1 MVQSKTLL
9 FAVSLLALMSLSVA
23 VASDINIDVKETT
36 LSNGMK
42 ILVLENHDAPVFSAM
57 IRARVGAVDEKS
69 GQTGLSHFLEHML
82 FKGTKIFGTSDYE
95 AEKPLMA
102 RIDSLGNLLHAEW
115 VRMHDPLLPLDSTL
129 YKKYRKEI
137 EEIQMEQ
144 AQYIIK
150 DELWEAYLKNGGSR
164 LNASTGSDGTQ
175 FYVSLPSNRLE
186 LWALLESDRFGNTI
200 FREFYSERDVVYE
213 ERRQRT
219 DTRPRGKMNEAMGA
233 AAFTASG
240 YSHPVIGWASDIET
254 YDHDLLK
261 GYFHTYYS
269 PNNLVASVVGDVDA
283 NEVFA
288 VCEQYFGKIPR
299 GPEPPVIT
307 TLEPEQK
314 GERRVTVEFD
324 ASPSLSIGW
333 HCPPIGHPDN
343 AALDVLTS
351 ILSQG
356 RTSRFNKSIVEEQ
369 KLAAR
374 ASIYSSSSRYTDLIT
389 AYATPL
395 QPHTCA
401 EAEQA
406 IYDEIDKL
414 KTEPVTEWELQ
425 KIRNQLDASFIRGM
439 NSNPGMGWRLAHYYA
454 MTGDWKYMMTSYE
467 NLKKVTAEDIMR
479 VANEYFAPEKRTV
492 VTLVKTESTDTEE
505 PMSGRSGDARHK
517 GGGR

>member
-1 MVQSKTLL
+1 MAQAKTLL
-9 FAVSLLALMSLSVA
+9 LAASLLALMSFSVA

-57 IRARVGAVDEKS
+57 IRARVGAVDEKA

-82 FKGTKIFGTSDYE
+82 FKGTKTFGTSDYE
-95 AEKPLMA
+95 AERPLMA
-102 RIDSLGNLLHAEW
+102 KIDSIGELLRAEW
-115 VRMHDPLLPLDSTL
+115 GRIHNPLLPLDSTL
-129 YKKYRKEI
+129 YQKYRKEI
-137 EEIQMEQ
+137 EDIQMEQ
-144 AQYIIK
+144 AKYIIK
-150 DELWEAYLKNGGSR
+150 DEMWETYLKNGGSR
-164 LNASTGSDGTQ
+164 LNASTGQDGTQ

-186 LWALLESDRFGNTI
+186 LWALLESDRFGSTV

-213 ERRQRT
+213 ERRLRT
-219 DTRPRGKMNEAMGA
+219 DTQPRGKMDEAMGA

-240 YSHPVIGWASDIET
+240 YSHPVVGWASDIET
-254 YDHDLLK
+254 WDHDLLK
-261 GYFHTYYS
+261 DYFHTYYS

-288 VCEQYFGKIPR
+288 VCEKYFGKIPR
-299 GPEPPVIT
+299 GPEPPIIT

-314 GERRVTVEFD
+314 GERRVIVEFD
-324 ASPSLSIGW
+324 ASPSINIGW

-369 KLAAR
+369 KLATR
-374 ASIYSSSSRYTDLIT
+374 ASIYSSSSRYTDLIA

-414 KTEPVTEWELQ
+414 KIEPVSEWELQ
-425 KIRNQLDASFIRGM
+425 KIRNQLDADFIRGM
-439 NSNPGMGWRLAHYYA
+439 DSNLGMGWRLAHYYA
-454 MTGDWKYMMTSYE
+454 MTGDWKYMLTSYE
-467 NLKKVTAEDIMR
+467 NMKKVTAADIMR
-479 VANEYFAPEKRTV
+479 VANEYFSPDERTV
-492 VTLVKTESTDTEE
+492 VTLVKTESKDTEE
-505 PMSGRSGDARHK
+505 PMSGRPGGARHE
-517 GGGR
+517 GGGQ